1 MLIAYIDESYTR
13 DRYFLGAAIAEQETW
28 EAVDEALGRLRLFNH
43 ERHGTPLD
51 VELHGHPLMG
61 GRGGWEPLRGQHRE
75 AAAIYRNALGA
86 ASDLGVKFLFRG
98 VDVARLNARYSYPH
112 PPHQIVLQHLLER
125 INEHCHTTAATEECI
140 VVADQVPDQENHQKR
155 VEQYQYV
162 GTPGYRASNLERISQ
177 PIQFSDS
184 SLVGGLQIADLAVYL
199 HRRREVVT
207 TADNRALKQQ
217 ERIWQVIAPQVVHMH
232 EWRP

>member
-28 EAVDEALGRLRLFNH
+28 DGVEDSLDRLRRFNH
-43 ERHGTPLD
+43 ERHGTPRD
-51 VELHGHPLMG
+51 AELHGHPLMG
-61 GRGGWEPLRGQHRE
+61 GQGDWAALRGQHRE
-75 AAAIYRNALGA
+75 AAAIYRSALSA
-86 ASDLGVKFLFRG
+86 AADLGVKFLFRG

-125 INEHCHTTAATEECI
+125 INDHCAAITATEECI

-155 VEQYQYV
+155 VEQYQRV
-162 GTPGYRASNLERISQ
+162 GTPGYRASVLEKISQ
-177 PIQFSDS
+177 PIQFGDS

-199 HRRREVVT
+199 HRRREVMT
-207 TADNRALKQQ
+207 MTDGRALKAQ
-217 ERIWQVIAPQVVHMH
+217 EKIWQVIAPQVVHMH